1 MPASAIIVALKT
13 IFSQPQFS
21 GNLEKWE
28 ECSQSSAYESE
39 MAQPIRVKGENSVCV
54 CMTN

>member
-1 MPASAIIVALKT
+1 MPASAIIVTLKT